1 MFVRKIQTTVKTHS
15 LQRNQKQLVQVA
27 VPYKD
32 GGEQQQLDASSSGCI
47 ALLARQE
54 APEMPFG
61 SSPNFSLC

>member
-32 GGEQQQLDASSSGCI
+32 RG
-47 ALLARQE
+47 
-54 APEMPFG
+54 
-61 SSPNFSLC
+61 